1 MCKTYPL
8 RHVEWRV
15 TIATVAGRQH
25 KNSSKISGK
34 KSTIVRGKK
43 PKNSRDYKRD
53 RRSTTIVSSSNHVS
67 LVEKLRR
74 LIAVKRGRGRPKKYH
89 LGFLLTHWWYAK
101 LQLTRWFFGLLHPN
115 TETRGRK
122 RLSLLVRYRRWQQAR
137 ERRKLQ
143 QAIKNAAIAKARRQR
158 LLKLL
163 HLSRQRG
170 RPRKSQMGLQT
181 SVWHVL
187 LLARRTGH
195 FVREYKQTFASL
207 FFSIALVSLAFGG
220 FVYFFADL
228 PAASDLSAKDQAIS
242 TKILD
247 RNGEILY
254 RIYEDENR
262 TLVPLSRVSPYLIQA
277 TIAIEDKDFYHHFG
291 FSPSGILRAL
301 LANFKDE
308 EIQQGGSTITQQ
320 LVKNRLLSPERTV
333 KRKVR
338 ELVLALV
345 VEGVYT
351 KDEILEMYLNQ
362 VPYGGSTYGIE
373 EAAWRYFN
381 KSARDLTLAESALL
395 AGLPAA
401 PSVYTPFG
409 PNPELAYARQEEV
422 YRRMLTDGMVTPEQV
437 QAARAQQLVFN
448 NDATDIKAPHFV
460 MYVRQLLAAQFGED
474 VLTKG
479 GLEVRTTLD
488 LQLQQAAQK
497 LLTDEVTK
505 LKPLRINNGAA
516 LVTNPQTGEILA
528 MIGSK
533 NYFDFAHD
541 GQVNV
546 VLRERQPGSS
556 IKPLTYATSMELM
569 GRTPASI
576 IVDAPISF
584 SSPGSP
590 PYAPKN
596 YDGKFH
602 GNVTIRESLA
612 SSYNIPAV
620 KVLNEIGINNFIDQ
634 ATAMGISTWQ
644 DRTRFGL
651 SLTLGGGEVKMI
663 DLAQAYS
670 TFATEGY
677 AVKPTALLE
686 VRNYKGELLYRNECA
701 LRGQTCGERQVLS
714 PAVSYLITN
723 ILSDN
728 QARSPAFG
736 FNSVLTIPGQEV
748 AVKTGTTNSMRDN
761 WTIGYTTD
769 RLVAV
774 WVGNNDNTPMSY
786 VASGIT
792 GASPIWNKI
801 MRLLL
806 DEKNP
811 HAFVMPS
818 GVVKVAVCGKTGTL
832 PCTGCPQV
840 RQEVFVAGTEPRRS
854 CSPVVFSKPKDEAAT
869 TH

>member
-1 MCKTYPL
+1 M
-8 RHVEWRV
+8 
-15 TIATVAGRQH
+15 AGKQQ
-25 KNSSKISGK
+25 KSSSKIGSK
-34 KSTIVRGKK
+34 KTTTVRGKITK
-43 PKNSRDYKRD
+43 KSCTSKRD
-53 RRSTTIVSSSNHVS
+53 PKITQSSSSKFHSKVKPIFS
-67 LVEKLRR
+67 LQN
-74 LIAVKRGRGRPKKYH
+74 LITRKRGRGRPKKYH
-89 LGFLLTHWWYAK
+89 VGFLLTHWAYAK
-101 LQLTRWFFGLLHPN
+101 LQFRRWLTSLIRPN
-115 TETRGRK
+115 QETRGRK
-122 RLSLLVRYRRWQQAR
+122 RLSLRVRYQRWLILRQKQRAQAALKTAAA
-137 ERRKLQ
+137 RKLR
-143 QAIKNAAIAKARRQR
+143 QAQVLKA
-158 LLKLL
+158 L
-163 HLSRQRG
+163 HLTRRRG
-170 RPRKSQMGLQT
+170 RPRKHQGGIKVV
-181 SVWHVL
+181 VWGTVKQVKW
-187 LLARRTGH
+187 TGR

-207 FFSIALVSLAFGG
+207 FFSIAFVALAFSG

-228 PAASDLSAKDQAIS
+228 PAASDLSAKDQAIT

-247 RNGEILY
+247 RHGQLLY

-262 TLVPLSRVSPYLIQA
+262 TLVPLNRVSPYLIQA
-277 TIAIEDKDFYHHFG
+277 TIAIEDKDFYQHIG
-291 FSPSGILRAL
+291 FSPSGILRAS
-301 LANFKDE
+301 LANFRGEK
-308 EIQQGGSTITQQ
+308 IQQGGSTITQQ
-320 LVKNRLLSPERTV
+320 LVKNRLLSPERTF

-345 VEGVYT
+345 VEGVYS

-373 EAAWRYFN
+373 EASWRYFS
-381 KSARDLTLAESALL
+381 KSARDLTLAEAALL

-422 YRRMLTDGMVTPEQV
+422 FRRMIKDEMVTPEQV
-437 QAARAQQLVFN
+437 AEARTQKLVFN
-448 NDATDIKAPHFV
+448 SSATDIKAPHFV
-460 MYVRQLLAAQFGED
+460 MYVRQLLATQFGED

-488 LQLQQAAQK
+488 LDLQQQAQK
-497 LLTDEVTK
+497 TLTEEVTK
-505 LKPLRINNGAA
+505 LKPMRISNGAA
-516 LVTNPQTGEILA
+516 LVTNPQTGEVLA
-528 MIGSK
+528 MIGST

-546 VLRERQPGSS
+546 TIRERQPGSS
-556 IKPLTYATSMELM
+556 IKPLAYATSMELM
-569 GRTPASI
+569 GKTPASI

-584 SSPGSP
+584 SSPGGK

-620 KVLNEIGINNFIDQ
+620 KTLNEIGLNNFIDQ
-634 ATAMGISTWQ
+634 AEAMGITTWT
-644 DRTRFGL
+644 DRKRFGL

-670 TFATEGY
+670 TFATQGY
-677 AVKPTALLE
+677 AIKPTVLLE
-686 VRNYKGELLYRNECA
+686 VKNYKGELLYRNDCA
-701 LRGQTCGERQVLS
+701 LNGEFCKEKQVLS

-736 FNSVLTIPGQEV
+736 LHSVLTIPNQEV

-801 MRLLL
+801 IRLLL

-811 HAFVMPS
+811 HKFAMPAD
-818 GVVKVAVCGKTGTL
+818 VIKVAVCGKTGTL
-832 PCTGCPQV
+832 PCSGCPQV
-840 RQEVFVAGTEPRRS
+840 RQEVFVAGTEPKRS
-854 CSPVVFSKPKDEAAT
+854 CSPVVFTQPTADTTT